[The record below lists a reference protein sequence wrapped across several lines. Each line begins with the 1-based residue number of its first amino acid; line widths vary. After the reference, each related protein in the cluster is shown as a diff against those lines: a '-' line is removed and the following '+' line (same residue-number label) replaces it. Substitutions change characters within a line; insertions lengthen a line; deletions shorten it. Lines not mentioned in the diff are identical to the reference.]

1 MFFSRS
7 LAYKSLVSMASA
19 TYWMQGKFKVM
30 GEDEPYRCE
39 WVGPSV
45 YKARWRPLEQ
55 IGMTRIDVIKR
66 IKLLEVLCTS
76 LLISSDMARYCAPVG
91 PAVNV

>member
-1 MFFSRS
+1 
-7 LAYKSLVSMASA
+7 MAST
-19 TYWMQGKFKVM
+19 TYWRQGKFKVTEE
-30 GEDEPYRCE
+30 GEPYRRE

-55 IGMTRIDVIKR
+55 IGRTRIDVIKR

-76 LLISSDMARYCAPVG
+76 LLILQ
-91 PAVNV
+91 